1 MAVQGNSVLILG
13 SPAYVFDGP
22 SNTTGAIVIGILR
35 DGDGKISTVP
45 APISTD
51 SVRVLQA
58 IAAKG
63 GGWHV
68 LFATGTRGTKW
79 SLFAYETADIWYA
92 HFDGQKWTGTQR
104 VARARSATVSPRFA
118 SSLIE
123 TDQGLAFAYIYDRS
137 SELRSNAEGNQGLVM
152 LVRRPSGW
160 AADTLRTWEAP
171 SSVQL
176 TGINGRVRAFIAQS
190 YFTGGRPHGP
200 ALFAADYNDGWGTPR
215 LVDDPAPEYVSE
227 VMKTAGGENARGV
240 SWLKAAPGPEKRRLV
255 WEAHDDEGNVQRSII
270 AQTDLGDIPAIV
282 GLADRTMVWL
292 TRDEDSRERLRV
304 YVAADTRVRD
314 AGTVAVPLMNFVT
327 SAVPLKDGRVLI
339 FSGGPDP
346 TRGAEPPFASYLTEI
361 AVGCTVDH
369 R

>member
-13 SPAYVFDGP
+13 SPAYVFNGQ
-22 SNTTGAIVIGILR
+22 SNTPGTTVIGIVR
-35 DGDGKISTVP
+35 NGHGRISTVP
-45 APISTD
+45 SPISTD
-51 SVRVLQA
+51 SVRDPQA
-58 IAAKG
+58 IAAKR

-92 HFDGQKWTGTQR
+92 HFDGEKWNGTQR

-118 SSLIE
+118 SSPIE
-123 TDQGLAFAYIYDRS
+123 ADQGLAFAYIYDRS

-152 LVRRPSGW
+152 LVRRPGGW

-171 SSVQL
+171 ESVQL
-176 TGINGRVRAFIAQS
+176 TVINGRVRAFIAQS

-215 LVDDPAPEYVSE
+215 LVDDPAPEYVPE

-255 WEAHDDEGNVQRSII
+255 WEAHDDEGNVQRSVITH
-270 AQTDLGDIPAIV
+270 TDLGDIPAVV

-292 TRDEDSRERLRV
+292 TRDADSRERLRV

-339 FSGGPDP
+339 FTGGPDP
-346 TRGAEPPFASYLTEI
+346 TPGAEPPFASYLTEI
-361 AVGCTVDH
+361 AVGCTAA
-369 R
+369 RR